1 MIATILSAEDRFG
14 SLHIRVQYDY
24 PDKAKEPIVKSFDVA
39 RGDDLSK
46 ESMVAMIDKLI
57 IDEGQRLLAV
67 DAVAKESAEL
77 VGRQITIVAKVVDE
91 GVKV

>member
-14 SLHIRVQYDY
+14 CLHIRVQYDY
-24 PDKAKEPIVKSFDVA
+24 PDKAKESIVKSFDVA

-67 DAVAKESAEL
+67 DAVAQESAEL
-77 VGRQITIVAKVVDE
+77 VGRQITIVAKAVDE
-91 GVKV
+91 GVRV